1 MAHKITANLLRLNYS
16 RLWQNTWCNNHL
28 YGENL
33 LQDLRFSQLVK
44 AAIKRTPFRFWG
56 LKISRTKSSVFVLIK
71 ILFQGFAFHDNNTYL
86 KLSKKTSLDQPTE
99 EDKPKKNFKLIFENI
114 SWTCVNLSFII
125 KTKLW
130 KVLSVSNS
138 IVFYRLLV
146 FGNWRFNTFNS
157 FFKAFSLKN
166 TDRLALEISK
176 VFLSTRRKPFG
187 KAFGI
192 VKSLLRSKAE
202 LRSLG
207 IKGFKI
213 KFFGPVSAPRNRRK
227 KIIGKTVGKLPITNF
242 QSYVNYAS
250 NTVVNKHGSFG
261 VKIWVYK
268 GYSSLL
274 ASGNTQRRASYKT
287 LKKKQFFKFVL
298 LESRIV
304 KITRYRYLYIKKK
317 DLN

>member
-1 MAHKITANLLRLNYS
+1 MPHKITANLLRLNYS
-16 RLWQNTWCNNHL
+16 RLWPNTWANNYL
-28 YGENL
+28 YGETL
-33 LQDLRFSQLVK
+33 IQDIRVTQLVK
-44 AAIKRTPFRFWG
+44 AAIKKTPFRFWG
-56 LKISRTKSSVFVLIK
+56 LRLSRTKGCFFVFIRL
-71 ILFQGFAFHDNNTYL
+71 LFQDFASYQTKSLF
-86 KLSKKTSLDQPTE
+86 KPSKKTPLEHSDKKKTLE
-99 EDKPKKNFKLIFENI
+99 ENFHQHFENI
-114 SWTCVNLSFII
+114 YWPYVSLSFVL

-130 KVLSVSNS
+130 KVLSVNNS
-138 IVFYRLLV
+138 IIFYRLLV
-146 FGNWRFNTFNS
+146 FGNWRFNTANS

-176 VFLSTRRKPFG
+176 IFLNTRRKPFG

-192 VKSLLRSKAE
+192 IRSLIRFKSE

-213 KFFGPVSAPRNRRK
+213 KFFGPISAPRNRRK

-242 QSYVNYAS
+242 QSYVNYSS

-261 VKIWVYK
+261 VKIWIYK

-287 LKKKQFFKFVL
+287 LKRKKFFKFVMV
-298 LESRIV
+298 EGKIE

>member
-1 MAHKITANLLRLNYS
+1 M
-16 RLWQNTWCNNHL
+16 
-28 YGENL
+28 
-33 LQDLRFSQLVK
+33 VK
-44 AAIKRTPFRFWG
+44 AAIKKTPFRFWG
-56 LKISRTKSSVFVLIK
+56 LRVSRAKGCVFVVIQL
-71 ILFQGFAFHDNNTYL
+71 LFQNFTFYQS
-86 KLSKKTSLDQPTE
+86 KPLSELPKKTFLGHSGE
-99 EDKPKKNFKLIFENI
+99 EKTLEQNFHQHFENI
-114 SWTCVNLSFII
+114 CWPYVNLSFTL

-130 KVLSVSNS
+130 KVLSINNS
-138 IVFYRLLV
+138 IIFYRLLV

-176 VFLSTRRKPFG
+176 VFLNARRKPFL

-192 VKSLLRSKAE
+192 VKSLIRFKAQ

-227 KIIGKTVGKLPITNF
+227 KIMGKTVGKLPITNF
-242 QSYVNYAS
+242 QSYVNYS
-250 NTVVNKHGSFG
+250 TNTVVNNHGSFG
-261 VKIWVYK
+261 VKIWIYK

-274 ASGNTQRRASYKT
+274 ASGNTQRRVSYQA

-298 LESRIV
+298 VENKIV